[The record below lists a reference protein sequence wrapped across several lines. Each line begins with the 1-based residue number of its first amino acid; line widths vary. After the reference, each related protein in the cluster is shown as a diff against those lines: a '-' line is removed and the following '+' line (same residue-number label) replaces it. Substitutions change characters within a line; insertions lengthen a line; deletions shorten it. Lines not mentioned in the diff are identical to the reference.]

1 MISRPTSVLPSGRSG
16 RRRTSL
22 TAPLAVVPDRSR
34 HTSSSCQPAPPSSGP
49 SSDRTRTSTHYSTS
63 RAWSSLTCRLSST
76 SCTTGRSTLHK
87 RSSTLSLQWQKTSKS
102 KASLK
107 TILQHQEI
115 IKQSQSQKFTRQQRN
130 LTPLPLLLPQSVLV
144 Q

>member
-49 SSDRTRTSTHYSTS
+49 SSGRTLTSTHCSTS
-63 RAWSSLTCRLSST
+63 SSLTCRLSST